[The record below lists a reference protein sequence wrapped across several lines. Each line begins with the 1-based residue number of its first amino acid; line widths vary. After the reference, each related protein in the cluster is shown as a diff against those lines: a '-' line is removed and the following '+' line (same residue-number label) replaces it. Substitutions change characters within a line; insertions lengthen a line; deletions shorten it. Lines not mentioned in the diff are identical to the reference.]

1 MMGVF
6 VESSRQRDWEV
17 KSQRTEWH
25 QVDTKSW
32 LSANSRL
39 STKFGRR
46 GLFETRSHTIK
57 SQQGRPKKL
66 MLCRSDRQ
74 NMQNCAFCVTPCLFC
89 VRHIARTINNKVID
103 ICFCPP
109 FPKILLSGQSK
120 IFPKTVCQAH
130 ILAANF
136 YQKLKI
142 WSGHKGANFNAH
154 PKRVWKDGLDSA
166 ARLCLFFLPGM

>member
-1 MMGVF
+1 MMMGVF

-25 QVDTKSW
+25 RVDTESW

-103 ICFCPP
+103 IRFCPP
-109 FPKILLSGQSK
+109 FPKDSAIWPIKNISQNSLPSPHISCKFL
-120 IFPKTVCQAH
+120 PKTK
-130 ILAANF
+130 NM
-136 YQKLKI
+136 
-142 WSGHKGANFNAH
+142 
-154 PKRVWKDGLDSA
+154 VWA
-166 ARLCLFFLPGM
+166 